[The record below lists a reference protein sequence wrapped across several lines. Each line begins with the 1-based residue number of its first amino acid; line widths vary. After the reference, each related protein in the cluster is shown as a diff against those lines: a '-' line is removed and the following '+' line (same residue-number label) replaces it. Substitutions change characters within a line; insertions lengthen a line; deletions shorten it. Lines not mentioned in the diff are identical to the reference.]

1 MNQKTKEFVAMLDS
15 VAINPRDTLA
25 EVDYLAECAKKY
37 HFHIVYV
44 NQSFT
49 EYMID
54 KLRDVDVLVGGT
66 VGNTT
71 GVGEEPVEFKVAAA
85 RHWLDVGC
93 EEIDMFMNVP
103 FLRSGMYDE
112 VKKELK
118 AVRDV
123 TPKLLKVII
132 HTPLLSDEQIRI
144 ASELIVETGCD
155 FVTTGSGFY
164 GPTTVEAVQVI
175 KDTIGNR
182 AQIKA
187 AGGINGLEMVE
198 QLKSIGVTRFGM
210 SNSKVVALIDEL
222 DASC

>member
-1 MNQKTKEFVAMLDS
+1 MNLTARDFVAMLDS

-54 KLRDVDVLVGGT
+54 KLRGVDVLVGGT

-85 RHWLDVGC
+85 RHWIDVGC
-93 EEIDMFMNVP
+93 GEIDMFMNVP

-132 HTPLLSDEQIRI
+132 QTPLLSDEQIRI
-144 ASELIVETGCD
+144 ASELVVETGCD
-155 FVTTGSGFY
+155 FVKTGSGFY

-187 AGGINGLEMVE
+187 AGGINGLAMIE

-210 SNSKVVALIDEL
+210 SNSKVGALIEGL
-222 DASC
+222 NAS

>member
-1 MNQKTKEFVAMLDS
+1 MNKKAEEFVAMLDS
-15 VAINPRDTLA
+15 VAINPRDTIA

-37 HFHIVYV
+37 HYHIVYV

-49 EYMID
+49 EYMIN

-71 GVGEEPVEFKVAAA
+71 GVGEEPLEFKVAAA
-85 RHWLDVGC
+85 RHWVDLGC
-93 EEIDMFMNVP
+93 GEIDMFMNVP

-123 TPKLLKVII
+123 TPTLLKVII
-132 HTPLLSDEQIRI
+132 HTPLLTDEQIRI

-155 FVTTGSGFY
+155 FVKTGSGFY
-164 GPTTVEAVQVI
+164 GPTTIEAVKVI
-175 KDTIGNR
+175 KDAIGNR

-187 AGGINGLEMVE
+187 AGGVSGLEMIE
-198 QLKSIGVTRFGM
+198 QLKAIGVTRIGM
-210 SNSKVVALIDEL
+210 SNTKVVPLIEELNAL
-222 DASC
+222 

>member
-1 MNQKTKEFVAMLDS
+1 MNLTARDFVAMLDS

-54 KLRDVDVLVGGT
+54 KLRGVDVLVGGT

-85 RHWLDVGC
+85 RHWIDVGC
-93 EEIDMFMNVP
+93 GEIDMFMNVP

-132 HTPLLSDEQIRI
+132 QTPLLSDEQIRI
-144 ASELIVETGCD
+144 ASELVVETGCD
-155 FVTTGSGFY
+155 FVKTGSGFY

-187 AGGINGLEMVE
+187 AGGINGLAIIE

-210 SNSKVVALIDEL
+210 SNSKVGALIEGL
-222 DASC
+222 NAS